1 MTAEKNNDQ
10 LTMCPRCN
18 CDGCYVTPINETKN
32 NYFCWGCGFQTND
45 LMKEGEFDFEA
56 FEEALPELYKDLK
69 NADSEGRIWYPIS
82 INIPNKG
89 TVFISGPDTLTAVW
103 SAIKVIPL
111 TEEEKQE
118 PKYRGMTH
126 KSDAKSLKHFGYDF
140 IEACDYIELFE
151 Q

>member
-10 LTMCPRCN
+10 LIECPLCG

-56 FEEALPELYKDLK
+56 YEETLPELYKDIK
-69 NADSEGRIWYPIS
+69 GKDDENRVWYPIS
-82 INIPNKG
+82 INIADKG
-89 TVFISGPDTLTAVW
+89 TVFLNGTDVSNVHW

-111 TEEEKQE
+111 TKEEKQE
-118 PKYRGMTH
+118 PKYKGQDH
-126 KSDAKSLKHFGYDF
+126 KSDAKSLQHFGDDF
-140 IEACDYIELFE
+140 IEACDYIGIFE
-151 Q
+151 K